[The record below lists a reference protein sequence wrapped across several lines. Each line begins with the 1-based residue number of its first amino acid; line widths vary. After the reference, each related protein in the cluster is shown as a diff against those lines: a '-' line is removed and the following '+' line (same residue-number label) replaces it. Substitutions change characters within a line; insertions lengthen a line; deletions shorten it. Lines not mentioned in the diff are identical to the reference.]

1 MYLTKLGVIAVLV
14 LGTISSAQAATQCY
28 RSEEIEADQAVQ
40 FQTKL
45 MVLSDSCGS
54 TVYSQFTRKNGS
66 VLAAYQQKMIG
77 YFRRAADGRKADAAF
92 DRFITA
98 LANQEALRV
107 GKEPVASVCDRSA
120 GFLTQAGGF
129 GNEDFRKY
137 VTQQAVEQRASYQNC
152 KE

>member
-1 MYLTKLGVIAVLV
+1 MYLTKLAVIGVIV
-14 LGTISSAQAATQCY
+14 LGTVSAAQAATQCY

-54 TVYSQFTRKNGS
+54 QVYSQFTRKNGS
-66 VLAAYQQKMIG
+66 VLASYQQKMVG
-77 YFRRAADGRKADAAF
+77 YFRRAEAGKKADAAF

-107 GKEPVASVCDRSA
+107 GKEPVAAVCDRSA
-120 GFLTQAGGF
+120 GFLTQASGF
-129 GNEDFRKY
+129 GNEEFRKY
-137 VTQQAVEQRASYQNC
+137 VSQQAVEQKASYQSC